1 MSEYLNV
8 DAIEQKFD
16 LRLPARFRSFL
27 ASNPEELSGKKCSLP
42 HYQNPMA
49 VYFDGTELESFI
61 NDDWPDFDE
70 ESGMPYGH
78 TSATEIDFEND
89 LQGWIPLA
97 TIGEEE
103 SQVLLCRVDDPVC
116 PVGMWEHETNS
127 VVAVADS
134 LDDFLASLVDA
145 DD

>member
-1 MSEYLNV
+1 MSWRIQTVFPVVLV
-8 DAIEQKFD
+8 LMGATLLTG
-16 LRLPARFRSFL
+16 LRCGD
-27 ASNPEELSGKKCSLP
+27 SGS
-42 HYQNPMA
+42 
-49 VYFDGTELESFI
+49 
-61 NDDWPDFDE
+61 DWPDFDE